1 MIIQTDKKIINYLNI
16 ISYYGFKENNM
27 NNLIL
32 FLDYFKGLIGVLNY
46 LDIEQNDDDIIKKI
60 IIIIQKYLLLIFSE

>member
-1 MIIQTDKKIINYLNI
+1 
-16 ISYYGFKENNM
+16 M

-60 IIIIQKYLLLIFSE
+60 IIK